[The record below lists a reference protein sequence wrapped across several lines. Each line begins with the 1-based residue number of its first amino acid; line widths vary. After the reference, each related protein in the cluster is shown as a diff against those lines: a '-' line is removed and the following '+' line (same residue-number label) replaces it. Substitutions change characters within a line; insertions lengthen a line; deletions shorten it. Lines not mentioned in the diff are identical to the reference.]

1 SSAFFCVPQA
11 MLADFK
17 RERSV
22 PQCIFQCPVDD
33 SDQVASIL
41 PISRCSSSS
50 DFSEKLKKA
59 FSNQLLLPLFT
70 ACDVCSS
77 PAADAYFT
85 DLLPAWQG
93 IF

>member
-1 SSAFFCVPQA
+1 
-11 MLADFK
+11 
-17 RERSV
+17 
-22 PQCIFQCPVDD
+22 
-33 SDQVASIL
+33 
-41 PISRCSSSS
+41 SSS
-50 DFSEKLKKA
+50 DFFEKLQKA

-93 IF
+93 IFLKNVRRCPSLLHDG